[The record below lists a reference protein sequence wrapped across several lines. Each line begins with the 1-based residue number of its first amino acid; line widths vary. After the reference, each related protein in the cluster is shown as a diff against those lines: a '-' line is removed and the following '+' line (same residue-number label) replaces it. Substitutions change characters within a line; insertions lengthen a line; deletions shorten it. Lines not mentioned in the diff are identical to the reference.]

1 MGRATCFANAVEFFN
16 SSRRLQQMENL
27 PNYRSQLAAATKMTH
42 SLTVAISAQ
51 CRASSAREDKCLLEV
66 LTPSQTIKFHEWIG
80 ANQQRVDRFIR
91 ESRPAPEKCD
101 PVFKETSLVEFCKRL
116 DDVLRI
122 SHSRKDQMQEE

>member
-1 MGRATCFANAVEFFN
+1 MQQRLSVRLSFIPAIL
-16 SSRRLQQMENL
+16 RLQQMENL
-27 PNYRSQLAAATKMTH
+27 ANYRSQLAAATKMTH

-66 LTPSQTIKFHEWIG
+66 LTPSQTIKFHEWIS
-80 ANQQRVDRFIR
+80 ANQQRCDRFIR

-101 PVFKETSLVEFCKRL
+101 PVFKETSLIEFCKRL

-122 SHSRKDQMQEE
+122 SKNDQMQEE